1 MRVGLFAA
9 RKPAR
14 GAYSAVS
21 VRVVVAWCCVV
32 FVVVLLWCVAA
43 DVNQSCFH
51 AQLVKGAYN
60 GGS

>member
-1 MRVGLFAA
+1 MFSVGVWDA
-9 RKPAR
+9 R
-14 GAYSAVS
+14 
-21 VRVVVAWCCVV
+21 CCAG
-32 FVVVLLWCVAA
+32 FVVVILWCVAA

>member
-1 MRVGLFAA
+1 MQRVS
-9 RKPAR
+9 R
-14 GAYSAVS
+14 GRLGAMVL
-21 VRVVVAWCCVV
+21 RG